1 MPAILSLNRQSH
13 VNARSS
19 GHWSTQGVSSHIE
32 TYSSYIETLSQ
43 RQKPKKA
50 SNELKYY
57 FPIVLSIS
65 SQMEML
71 AFIW

>member
-1 MPAILSLNRQSH
+1 MLDY
-13 VNARSS
+13 
-19 GHWSTQGVSSHIE
+19 T
-32 TYSSYIETLSQ
+32 ETLSQ

-65 SQMEML
+65 SQMEMMT
-71 AFIW
+71 FIW

>member
-1 MPAILSLNRQSH
+1 MPEVQVTGPHKEFQAMLD
-13 VNARSS
+13 
-19 GHWSTQGVSSHIE
+19 
-32 TYSSYIETLSQ
+32 YIETLSQ